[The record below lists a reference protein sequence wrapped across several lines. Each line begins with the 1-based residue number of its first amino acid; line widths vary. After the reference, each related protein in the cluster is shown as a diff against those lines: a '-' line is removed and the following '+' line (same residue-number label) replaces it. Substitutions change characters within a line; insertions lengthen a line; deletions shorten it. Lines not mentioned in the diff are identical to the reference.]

1 MGQHPAKNLPGGPPK
16 VSNARQ
22 GDFFSSGQLNNI
34 TASKTDVL
42 RPDSDEPSS
51 INHSKSL
58 KWSKNQ
64 IFWQTCI
71 ENQRPKLRIL
81 VNNIEI
87 EEMVDSG
94 AYVTIFSPKS
104 WPTR

>member
-42 RPDSDEPSS
+42 RPDKAEASFTDNSKKPEREPTL
-51 INHSKSL
+51 N
-58 KWSKNQ
+58 
-64 IFWQTCI
+64 
-71 ENQRPKLRIL
+71 IL
-81 VNNIEI
+81 ANF
-87 EEMVDSG
+87 
-94 AYVTIFSPKS
+94 Y
-104 WPTR
+104 